1 LLNINLLKSN
11 YFEILLS
18 EKNLAKNSLISYD
31 KDLNNFELFYN
42 SNKKLDFN
50 LIISKYIINLRIS
63 NLSNSSINR
72 KLSCLRGFVNFI
84 DSEDFIEGVN
94 YSVFETLK
102 REKKIPKAI
111 NENKI
116 LEIFNQLSSYFPNN
130 KHIYIILIKVLYF
143 SGLRIS
149 EALSLK
155 WSDINFSELSFFISG
170 KGLKERKCFIP
181 NSLSKNLQIIK
192 PIETNDFIFKEKDKR
207 ISTRA
212 VNHFLNQ
219 SYIKGVIKYKLSSH
233 IFRHSFAT
241 SLLEN
246 GADIRHIQKLLGHS
260 SISTTEIYMKIT
272 QNKKKFT
279 LDSYHPL
286 KNKL

>member
-1 LLNINLLKSN
+1 MLNINLLKTN

-31 KDLNNFELFYN
+31 NDINDFQVFYN
-42 SNKKLDFN
+42 LNKKSDFN
-50 LIISKYIINLRIS
+50 LIISKYIIKLRAS

-72 KLSCLRGFVNFI
+72 KISCIRGFVNFI
-84 DSEDFIEGVN
+84 DSEDLVEKIN
-94 YSVFETLK
+94 YSIFDTLK

-111 NENKI
+111 NENEI
-116 LEIFNQLSSYFPNN
+116 FEIFNKLSSYLPNS
-130 KHIYIILIKVLYF
+130 KRIYIILFKLLYF

-155 WSDINFSELSFFISG
+155 WSDINFTELSFFISG
-170 KGLKERKCFIP
+170 KGFKERKCFIP
-181 NSLSKNLQIIK
+181 KLFSKNLQIIK
-192 PIETNDFIFKEKDKR
+192 PSNINEFIFREKNKR

-212 VNHFLNQ
+212 ANYLLNQ
-219 SYIKGVIKYKLSSH
+219 MFEKGVIKYKLSSH
-233 IFRHSFAT
+233 VFRHSFAT
-241 SLLEN
+241 SLLDN

-260 SISTTEIYMKIT
+260 SISTTEIYMKVT
-272 QNKKKFT
+272 KDKKKII
-279 LDSYHPL
+279 LESYHPL